1 MSCNHF
7 IENNYC
13 VNCGLYIESDINVST
28 FSRNQPKITSLKNSI
43 LDNLEIPEI
52 VKKKAYENIS
62 IKQEDFGKK
71 VRNDNKNTF
80 IEIYNAYL
88 QCGILDFNPKEITD
102 MLNLSRKDIN
112 WCLKLASGTSLQ
124 EKEETYEESTNIS
137 IVIISP
143 TSYLKS
149 ICKNNKI
156 EEHYDEILNICKH
169 ILKKKDILYASRPEY
184 VACAIIKKFCDSK
197 NISLKCFGKKNNI
210 SDNALKK
217 SIKEIDIFF

>member
-7 IENNYC
+7 VENNYC
-13 VNCGLYIESDINVST
+13 VKCGLYIETHINVST

-88 QCGILDFNPKEITD
+88 QVVTRARRVIL
-102 MLNLSRKDIN
+102 
-112 WCLKLASGTSLQ
+112 
-124 EKEETYEESTNIS
+124 
-137 IVIISP
+137 
-143 TSYLKS
+143 
-149 ICKNNKI
+149 
-156 EEHYDEILNICKH
+156 
-169 ILKKKDILYASRPEY
+169 
-184 VACAIIKKFCDSK
+184 
-197 NISLKCFGKKNNI
+197 
-210 SDNALKK
+210 AL
-217 SIKEIDIFF
+217 

>member
-1 MSCNHF
+1 
-7 IENNYC
+7 
-13 VNCGLYIESDINVST
+13 
-28 FSRNQPKITSLKNSI
+28 
-43 LDNLEIPEI
+43 
-52 VKKKAYENIS
+52 
-62 IKQEDFGKK
+62 
-71 VRNDNKNTF
+71 
-80 IEIYNAYL
+80 
-88 QCGILDFNPKEITD
+88 

-124 EKEETYEESTNIS
+124 EKEETHEESTNIS

-149 ICKNNKI
+149 ICKKNNI
-156 EEHYDEILNICKH
+156 LEHYDEILKISKI
-169 ILKKKDILYASRPEY
+169 ILKKKDILYSSRPEY
-184 VACAIIKKFCDSK
+184 VACAIIKKYCDNN